1 MAKLIVGMTGDAYRA
16 SWQGRLI
23 AATRYRP
30 LGAVVMS
37 VVAHSDDEAMEELL
51 HSLWPDFVGLK
62 PPGLCSAGK
71 IAQTG
76 AIVADIIRADGLRLL
91 NAVIFK
97 DEEQM
102 QGALRRLADDTKL
115 NDDDRIEFFRYAQKW
130 IVADRRLDPTFNPHD
145 PDAKRYAIN

>member
-1 MAKLIVGMTGDAYRA
+1 MLPEVMRA

-51 HSLWPDFVGLK
+51 HAVFDDFAGLR

-71 IAQTG
+71 IAQSG
-76 AIVADIIRADGLRLL
+76 AIVADIIRKDGVRIL

-102 QGALRRLADDTKL
+102 QGALRRLADDIKL
-115 NDDDRIEFFRYAQKW
+115 NDDDRIELFRYAQKW
-130 IVADRRLDPTFNPHD
+130 IVADRRLDPNFSVHD
-145 PDAKRYAIN
+145 PDARRFALN

>member
-1 MAKLIVGMTGDAYRA
+1 MPADAYRA

-51 HSLWPDFVGLK
+51 HAVFDDFAGLR

-71 IAQTG
+71 IDRTG
-76 AIVADIIRADGLRLL
+76 AIVADIIRPDGIRLL
-91 NAVIFK
+91 NAAIFK
-97 DEEQM
+97 DEAQM
-102 QGALRRLADDTKL
+102 EGAFRRLADDQQL
-115 NDDDRIEFFRYAQKW
+115 NDDDRIELFRYAQKW
-130 IVADRRLDPTFNPHD
+130 IVADRRLDPTMNPHD
-145 PDAKRYAIN
+145 PDARRFLN

>member
-1 MAKLIVGMTGDAYRA
+1 MLPEAYRA

-51 HSLWPDFVGLK
+51 HALFPDFVGLQ

-76 AIVADIIRADGLRLL
+76 AIVADIIRKDGIRLL

-102 QGALRRLADDTKL
+102 EGAFRRLADDTRL
-115 NDDDRIEFFRYAQKW
+115 NDDDRIELFRYAQKW
-130 IVADRRLDPTFNPHD
+130 IVADRRLDPSFLRND
-145 PDAKRYAIN
+145 PDAKRFTVN